1 MKSQQSQN
9 LIVAAATAF
18 ALGWALPS
26 WARSATVVGAYT
38 GSQVS
43 IRTLPTVNSATTA
56 YTLVGNRVEVKD
68 ALRGNDGQ
76 IWYNLAW
83 ERNGSG
89 WLRADYLA
97 LTGSDA
103 VGSDGSNLPAILAGR
118 QPGSTV
124 NVRAYASTQAP
135 VSYGAL
141 HGDRVMVLGSTQG
154 KDGYLWHAIQFPSTT
169 MQGWVRS
176 DLVKVLY

>member
-1 MKSQQSQN
+1 MKSKN
-9 LIVAAATAF
+9 LIAAAATAL

-26 WARSATVVGAYT
+26 WARPATVVGSYV

-76 IWYNLAW
+76 IWYNLVW
-83 ERNGSG
+83 DRNGSG

-97 LTGSDA
+97 LAGSNA
-103 VGSDGSNLPAILAGR
+103 VGSDGSNLPAILAGSK
-118 QPGSTV
+118 PGSTV

-141 HGDRVMVLGSTQG
+141 HGDRVVVLGSTYG
-154 KDGYLWHAIQFPSTT
+154 PDGALWNAIQFPNTT